1 VGVPHNPEYNNAGG
15 GREAGVYHYTP
26 QHHALERRLSFG
38 NDMWC
43 EMVEGQGFLMCLSSI
58 HWREVWKYGERAF
71 RYCMLDAGHAI
82 GSIVTS
88 AMRMGWQ
95 AHVVTDGV
103 DANTIEKLFGIAEAN
118 KTLDSCE
125 KERGLILLAIS
136 TGDLSS
142 PPPSSSS
149 PPPPS
154 SSSPPPSSSSP
165 PPPSSSSPSPPSS
178 SSPPPSSSSPPSPII
193 VHSKKLVEI
202 ADKLEA
208 LSLWEGSPNHLSTSH
223 TLWDVV
229 EAVDSATRGSYLIIP
244 KFIAPLDTKQIFS
257 KLQALSSSATSE
269 FVIRS
274 RRSALDFSGS
284 SITLNQF
291 YHILWYLSPHLNPKV
306 WSSLSHAPQINIFF
320 FVYNIADL
328 QPGLYALL
336 RNEEISTAKN
346 DNFLWEFVCNDFDI
360 PLCIT
365 SSTLRLTLFFSLLPP
380 PPLFSLPH
388 PNELQKVFEYGDILK
403 KLDSAT
409 TGKTSYAASC
419 HQAIAT
425 HPNGGAFSVGMYA
438 NLEKIIG
445 TDCLGPSG
453 YLAAHYECG
462 LIGHMLYLEAH
473 ALGFGA
479 TGMGCFLDDLSREA
493 FGLQYE
499 GEKVTYYPLYH
510 SAIGC
515 PDRSERYKPFDY
527 KKDMFDGV
535 LDECVACTLR

>member
-1 VGVPHNPEYNNAGG
+1 
-15 GREAGVYHYTP
+15 
-26 QHHALERRLSFG
+26 
-38 NDMWC
+38 M
-43 EMVEGQGFLMCLSSI
+43 
-58 HWREVWKYGERAF
+58 
-71 RYCMLDAGHAI
+71 
-82 GSIVTS
+82 
-88 AMRMGWQ
+88 
-95 AHVVTDGV
+95 
-103 DANTIEKLFGIAEAN
+103 
-118 KTLDSCE
+118 
-125 KERGLILLAIS
+125 
-136 TGDLSS
+136 
-142 PPPSSSS
+142 
-149 PPPPS
+149 
-154 SSSPPPSSSSP
+154 
-165 PPPSSSSPSPPSS
+165 
-178 SSPPPSSSSPPSPII
+178 
-193 VHSKKLVEI
+193 
-202 ADKLEA
+202 
-208 LSLWEGSPNHLSTSH
+208 STSH

-360 PLCIT
+360 PL
-365 SSTLRLTLFFSLLPP
+365 
-380 PPLFSLPH
+380 
-388 PNELQKVFEYGDILK
+388 YILK